1 MATNRTRFD
10 FEGFATISENF
21 QKLLTSDAEM
31 EKRIRELIGEELKVA
46 RDQVAATAR
55 NEIKSDP
62 RQAWRAVRHSVYKK
76 ILGGQVNILAKKRG
90 TASMTNYS
98 PTRKLDRNPHQR
110 GGNRL
115 PRRENEWRHNWDKY
129 EGSSRGFILRV
140 LDSGTTNRHNGW
152 GNRGSIAP
160 RHWFSNAGNNAMDAA
175 AQRLA
180 DILDD
185 EIIKQAKLQ

>member
-46 RDQVAATAR
+46 RAQVADTAR

-76 ILGGQVNILAKKRG
+76 ILGGQVNILAKKRRTLCG
-90 TASMTNYS
+90 CV
-98 PTRKLDRNPHQR
+98 D
-110 GGNRL
+110 
-115 PRRENEWRHNWDKY
+115 
-129 EGSSRGFILRV
+129 
-140 LDSGTTNRHNGW
+140 
-152 GNRGSIAP
+152 
-160 RHWFSNAGNNAMDAA
+160 
-175 AQRLA
+175 
-180 DILDD
+180 
-185 EIIKQAKLQ
+185 

>member
-46 RDQVAATAR
+46 RAQVAATAR

-90 TASMTNYS
+90 TASMTSYS
-98 PTRKLDRNPHQR
+98 PTRKLERNPHQR

-115 PRRENEWRHNWDKY
+115 PRSENEWRHNWDKY

-160 RHWFSNAGNNAMDAA
+160 RHWFGNAGSNAMDAA